1 MDRDKKMLIIVG
13 SITAIIIIVSLI
25 LVLNPFAKDLSE
37 FEEIFAANEFTIR
50 DVTDSS
56 DFVGVKVKLEALS
69 ADGVYQ
75 VNAFQFT
82 NNTRAANAFRRYQE
96 TVQQLATQLDG
107 TLEMQDDDISME
119 SVTDC
124 CYVIRRDNLLVTA
137 IVESEYSEEVKM
149 FLSSF

>member
-69 ADGVYQ
+69 ADGAYQ

-82 NNTRAANAFRRYQE
+82 NSTRAANAFRRYQE